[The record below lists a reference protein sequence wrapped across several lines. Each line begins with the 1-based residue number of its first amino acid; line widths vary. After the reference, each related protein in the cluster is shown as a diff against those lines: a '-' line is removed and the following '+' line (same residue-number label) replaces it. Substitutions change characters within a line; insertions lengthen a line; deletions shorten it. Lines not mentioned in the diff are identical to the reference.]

1 MRFLETRI
9 PAPIVAGLIG
19 AAMKWYALS
28 WGVVIDPTPLQKY
41 LGIGLA
47 QLSALIVLAA
57 VYRMWRVRTTINPMN
72 PARAT
77 TLVTGGVFRFTRN
90 PMYLSLLLLVVAYAT
105 RLDSLAVWIAPVVF
119 LAYVTRFQIIP
130 EERILQQKFGAAFDA
145 YRAGTRRWI

>member
-1 MRFLETRI
+1 VHFLETRI

-19 AAMKWYALS
+19 AAMKWYALRQ
-28 WGVVIDPTPLQKY
+28 GIVMDPTPLQMY

-57 VYRMWRVRTTINPMN
+57 VYRMWRARTTINPMK

-77 TLVTGGVFRFTRN
+77 TLVTSGVFRFTRN